1 MNTNEWDDE
10 KQRRLDTLR
19 AREDAGTLMP
29 AEQAELEKLFAILD
43 ELEWQQLRPAL
54 ERMEREHS
62 AAAAAI
68 ARLERTRS
76 DLSELAA
83 RQRQLIIRARSQL
96 KELLA
101 EHRALLADYR
111 RLNIEVPVA

>member
-29 AEQAELEKLFAILD
+29 AERAELEKLFAILD

-62 AAAAAI
+62 AAAAV